1 MKGKDRKVG
10 TAVLVSDKTDFK
22 TKPIKKDKE
31 GHYLMIKESIKEE
44 DITLVNTYASNI
56 GAPKYIK
63 LILTD
68 IKEIDGNTV
77 IVGDF

>member
-77 IVGDF
+77 VVGDF

>member
-1 MKGKDRKVG
+1 
-10 TAVLVSDKTDFK
+10 
-22 TKPIKKDKE
+22 
-31 GHYLMIKESIKEE
+31 MIKESIKEE